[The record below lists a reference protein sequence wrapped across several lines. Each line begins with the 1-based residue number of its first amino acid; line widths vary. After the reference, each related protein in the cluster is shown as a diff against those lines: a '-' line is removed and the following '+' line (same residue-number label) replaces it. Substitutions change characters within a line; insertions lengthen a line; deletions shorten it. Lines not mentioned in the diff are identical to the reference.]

1 MYNKKMYN
9 LGASRSVIRELFEY
23 GNMLKSQIG
32 EDKVFDFT
40 LGNPSVPTPSDVNE
54 CIKRLVD
61 TDLSIHA
68 YTSAPGNLSTRK
80 AIADYLSTTHG
91 VEVDPT
97 LMYMTTGAAAALT
110 ITLNAIVESPD
121 DEILAIAPFFPEY
134 RVFSEGAGA
143 KFGYVEMDEEGYQID
158 FEKLEAMLTPNTRAV
173 IINSPNN
180 PSGIVYSED
189 TLIKLSS
196 ILTRY
201 SEQYSH
207 PIILIADEPY
217 REVIFGDV
225 VVPYPMKYY
234 KDTVVCYSYSKSLCL
249 PGERIGYIAVS
260 PSLTEAQSLYLCICG
275 AGRSLGYVCAS
286 SLFQKVIE
294 NTVGLHSD
302 NSVYQQ
308 NRDILIN
315 ELSSLGLKCANP
327 DGAFYLLVKVPD
339 GDSIEFANK
348 AKQLG
353 LLIVPADS
361 FGAKGYVRIAT
372 CVSTDMVRRS
382 IPYFQKL
389 MEMYR

>member
-1 MYNKKMYN
+1 MYNQKMYN

-23 GNMLKSQIG
+23 GNTLRTQIG

-40 LGNPSVPTPSDVNE
+40 LGNPSVPTPSEVNE
-54 CIKRLVD
+54 TIKRLVD
-61 TDLSIHA
+61 SDPTIHA
-68 YTSAPGNLSTRK
+68 YTSAPGNISTRRV
-80 AIADYLSTTHG
+80 IADYLTSTHG
-91 VEVDPT
+91 VDIDPM

-110 ITLNAIVESPD
+110 ITLNAIVESSQ

-143 KFGYVEMDEEGYQID
+143 KFGYVEMDEENYQID
-158 FEKLEAMLTPNTRAV
+158 FDRLESMISAQTKAV

-180 PSGIVYSED
+180 PSGIVYSQD

-196 ILTRY
+196 ILTKY
-201 SEQYSH
+201 SEKYSH

-217 REVIFGDV
+217 REVTFGDV

-234 KDTVVCYSYSKSLCL
+234 DNTVVCYSYSKSLCL

-260 PSLTEAQSLYLCICG
+260 PRLIDAKGLYLAICG
-275 AGRSLGYVCAS
+275 AGRALGYVCAS

-294 NTVGLHSD
+294 NVVGLHSD
-302 NSVYQQ
+302 NEVYQT

-315 ELSSLGLKCANP
+315 ELTSLGLKCANP
-327 DGAFYLLVKVPD
+327 DGAFYLLVKVPN
-339 GDSIEFANK
+339 GDSIDFANK

-389 MEMYR
+389 METYR